1 MKQYDNAQLTPM
13 ERELLQ
19 KATLYQQMADQC
31 LATLDHSIAQR
42 EQQEAKW
49 NDIEAVKARYDE
61 LGKMV
66 PGTQPSGDYLNPI
79 PYEVGMTVTVGL
91 FYTDG
96 DDIWECIKTG
106 APSGFDDKA
115 YFDIIG

>member
-31 LATLDHSIAQR
+31 LATLDQSIAQR

-49 NDIEAVKARYDE
+49 NDIDAVKARYDE

-66 PGTQPSGDYLNPI
+66 SAPSGEYTNPI
-79 PYEVGMTVTVGL
+79 PYEQGMTVTVGL

-96 DDIWECIKTG
+96 EDIWEAIQTG
-106 APSGFDDKA
+106 TPSGFDDKA